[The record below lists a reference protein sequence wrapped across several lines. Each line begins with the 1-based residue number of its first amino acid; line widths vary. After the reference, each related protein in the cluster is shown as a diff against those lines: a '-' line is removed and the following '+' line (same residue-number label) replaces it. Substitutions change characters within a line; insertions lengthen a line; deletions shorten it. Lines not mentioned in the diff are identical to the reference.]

1 MNLID
6 AGEACLYHENALTIS
21 CGLDNKTTFT
31 QLGSS
36 GYQDATGCGLDNKTT
51 FTQLLTCTTST
62 SAGCGLDNKTT
73 FTQRRLGH
81 S

>member
-31 QLGSS
+31 QH
-36 GYQDATGCGLDNKTT
+36 QA
-51 FTQLLTCTTST
+51 
-62 SAGCGLDNKTT
+62 
-73 FTQRRLGH
+73 H
-81 S
+81 SYLIFSLIRV